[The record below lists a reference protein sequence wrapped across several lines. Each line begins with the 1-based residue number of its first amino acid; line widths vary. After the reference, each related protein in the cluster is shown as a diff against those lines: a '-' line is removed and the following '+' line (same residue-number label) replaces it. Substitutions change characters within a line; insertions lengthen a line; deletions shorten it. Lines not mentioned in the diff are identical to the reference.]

1 MTKRLIALLM
11 VLMLAISVASMALAD
26 PWIDAI
32 SVGMGT
38 GGERGGCPD
47 PNYRVGS
54 GGGRP
59 IPGPCTI
66 CSYSCLN

>member
-11 VLMLAISVASMALAD
+11 VLVLALSIASLALAD

-47 PNYRVGS
+47 PNARMGYGRRYAGGPGS
-54 GGGRP
+54 W
-59 IPGPCTI
+59 CTY
-66 CSYSCLN
+66 CCLN

>member
-11 VLMLAISVASMALAD
+11 VLVISISVASMALAD

-47 PNYRVGS
+47 PGYRIGS
-54 GGGRP
+54 GGRF
-59 IPGPCTI
+59 PGPCSI

>member
-38 GGERGGCPD
+38 GGERGGCQSPG
-47 PNYRVGS
+47 YRIGS
-54 GGGRP
+54 GGKIEG
-59 IPGPCTI
+59 CQATV
-66 CSYSCLN
+66 CSYACLN

>member
-1 MTKRLIALLM
+1 MTKRLIAFLM

-47 PNYRVGS
+47 P
-54 GGGRP
+54 GRRISMGP
-59 IPGPCTI
+59 KIPGCQANI
-66 CSYSCLN
+66 CSYACLN

>member
-1 MTKRLIALLM
+1 MTKRLIAFLM

-38 GGERGGCPD
+38 GGERGGCQD
-47 PNYRVGS
+47 PGYHIGC
-54 GGGRP
+54 GGR
-59 IPGPCTI
+59 IEGCQAAV
-66 CSYSCLN
+66 CSYACLN